1 MMNRTKRIILLV
13 ILIFIII
20 FIVVKLLPDERKR
33 LIRDINSLKY
43 AVEKESKTMILNY
56 IDKTY
61 KDYNGVDYE
70 TLMSI
75 IDELL
80 ATGDSINIMISGLKV
95 TIDSVDKNRVC
106 YASCSLGLR
115 VIAKYENE
123 KVLVYGGV
131 IQPASVRAYF
141 KRYKDV
147 YQVYSAKY

>member
-1 MMNRTKRIILLV
+1 MNRTKRIILLS
-13 ILIFIII
+13 ILIVIII
-20 FIVVKLLPDERKR
+20 FIGIKLLPDEKKR
-33 LIRDINSLKY
+33 LIRDINNLKY
-43 AVEKESKTMILNY
+43 SVEKEYKVMILNY

-61 KDYNGVDYE
+61 KDDNGLDYE
-70 TLMSI
+70 SLISI

-95 TIDSVDKNRVC
+95 AIDSVDKNRVF

-123 KVLVYGGV
+123 RVLVYGGV

-141 KRYKDV
+141 KRMNSV
-147 YQVYSAKY
+147 YQIFSARY